1 MRHLQTYKCFA
12 CVKLTL
18 FVFWRAEWTIDMLI
32 KVYSKLPYNTE
43 VDVHILYNNGR
54 LVAFEEFVE
63 TVTVGY

>member
-1 MRHLQTYKCFA
+1 
-12 CVKLTL
+12 
-18 FVFWRAEWTIDMLI
+18 MLI